1 MKLQLHRTTT
11 TGRKPT
17 LLRDGEVALNLA
29 DTPPSVYVGLAGN
42 VLKLGVYVSS
52 TEPQYPTEG
61 VIWAN
66 SSNETVLI
74 YLNGDWKPLGGGGSG
89 DVVSVF
95 GRTGIVV
102 AQASDYDAVQV
113 DFDDTTTPVVGT
125 NVQAAIEYIVN
136 TLLSGIQGG
145 LVFKGTLG
153 FNDPDPTPPT
163 ADVAAY
169 YVFES
174 EGLRNIGD
182 ISGTYVFIGDWLLWD
197 TETDLWTYVPFSQRT
212 IPAAQVI
219 YDASSAVIITSDNV
233 QGALNQLDAAG
244 GAHYNTASGHPL
256 VNDTFAGFMSPED
269 KIRLDSFDGV
279 YVSQVN
285 AGDGLNGTG
294 TGVVTLNVGAG
305 TGIDVDTE
313 FVSVDRLVVD
323 TWYAPTTHV
332 GSRGNTEHAE
342 VTQTIAGFM
351 SAADKVKLDNIVE
364 GAGVVDEVIAGAGL
378 GGGGSSAIVTL
389 NVGAGTGISV
399 AADSVAVNR
408 TVTDTWYTPSTH
420 VGTGGGQHALATQ
433 ATAGFLSPE
442 DKTRIDNFN
451 PNGITDI
458 TAGNGLQTLRVDTTV
473 DVFVGEGTGITV
485 TTDSIEV
492 NRSTVD
498 SWYTPASHEGTGGA
512 AHAAVTTTT
521 NGFMTSAD
529 KTKLDGITSYVVSF
543 NGRSNAV
550 LPATSDYDAIQIDF
564 DPSSTPLTQTN
575 VQAAIDELVNGI
587 IAALQGNLKY
597 QGTIGFND
605 PDPTPPAPNTFADVY
620 LFNTEGLRTVGD
632 AAGTYVYIGDWL
644 VWDDTDQLWQVIP
657 FSQKTVIATA
667 VVYDPTGRVY
677 ITSTDV
683 QGALNELDTALN
695 GHVGAT
701 GNAHGLVTQA
711 VAGFMSAADK
721 VKLDGLTGDAGVEEV
736 IAGNGLTGG
745 GSTSSVTLAVGAGT
759 GITVAADTVSVNR
772 TTVDTWYAPASHVGQ
787 GGANGTG
794 AVHAIAAAGVDGFMS
809 AVDKAKLD
817 GIANGAGI
825 VASVN
830 AGNGL
835 TGGGAVANP
844 TLNVG
849 AGTGIEVDAD
859 TVFINRTVVDAWYTP
874 AVHVGQGGVAH
885 AAATPS
891 VNGFMSAADKT
902 KLDGLT
908 QGGIVNTVT
917 AGNGLTGGGSSAT
930 VALNVGAGTGI
941 TVAADA
947 VSVNRTVTDTWYTP
961 AGTLGLPTG
970 GAVGNLLIK
979 DSATD
984 GDCSWTNDVDG
995 GSF

>member
-95 GRTGIVV
+95 GRTGVVV

-145 LVFKGTLG
+145 LVFRGTLG
-153 FNDPDPTPPT
+153 FNDPDPTPPIT
-163 ADVAAY
+163 DVAAY

-197 TETDLWTYVPFSQRT
+197 AETDLWTYVPFSQRT
-212 IPAAQVI
+212 IPASQVI
-219 YDASSAVIITSDNV
+219 YDTSSAVIITSDNV

-244 GAHYNTASGHPL
+244 GAHYNTPTGHPL

-323 TWYAPTTHV
+323 TWYAPMTHV

-342 VTQTIAGFM
+342 VTQTTAGFM
-351 SAADKVKLDNIVE
+351 SAADKVKLDNFVE
-364 GAGVVDEVIAGAGL
+364 GGGVVDEVIAGAGL

-420 VGTGGGQHALATQ
+420 VGATGSAHGLATSSV
-433 ATAGFLSPE
+433 AGFMS
-442 DKTRIDNFN
+442 
-451 PNGITDI
+451 
-458 TAGNGLQTLRVDTTV
+458 A
-473 DVFVGEGTGITV
+473 
-485 TTDSIEV
+485 
-492 NRSTVD
+492 
-498 SWYTPASHEGTGGA
+498 
-512 AHAAVTTTT
+512 
-521 NGFMTSAD
+521 AD
-529 KTKLDGITSYVVSF
+529 KAKIDSVTQLVESF
-543 NGRSNAV
+543 NGRAGQV

-575 VQAAIDELVNGI
+575 VQAAIDELVNGV

-597 QGTIGFND
+597 KGTIGFND
-605 PDPTPPAPNTFADVY
+605 PDPTPPAPDTFADVY
-620 LFNTEGLRTVGD
+620 LFNTEGLRSVGD

-644 VWDDTDQLWQVIP
+644 VWNDTDQLWQVIP
-657 FSQKTVIATA
+657 FSQKTVIATS
-667 VVYDPTGRVY
+667 VVYDPTGRSY
-677 ITSTDV
+677 ITSTNV
-683 QGALNELDTALN
+683 QGALSELDTGLD

-701 GNAHGLVTQA
+701 GNAHGVVTTST
-711 VAGFMSAADK
+711 AGFMSAADK
-721 VKLDGLTGDAGVEEV
+721 TKLDGVAEGAGIVASV
-736 IAGNGLTGG
+736 GAGNGLTGG
-745 GSTSSVTLAVGAGT
+745 GAIANPSLAVGAGT
-759 GITVAADTVSVNR
+759 GITV
-772 TTVDTWYAPASHVGQ
+772 
-787 GGANGTG
+787 
-794 AVHAIAAAGVDGFMS
+794 
-809 AVDKAKLD
+809 
-817 GIANGAGI
+817 
-825 VASVN
+825 
-830 AGNGL
+830 
-835 TGGGAVANP
+835 
-844 TLNVG
+844 
-849 AGTGIEVDAD
+849 DAD
-859 TVFINRTVVDAWYTP
+859 AVLINRSVVDAWYTP

-947 VSVNRTVTDTWYTP
+947 VSVNRTVTDTWYSP